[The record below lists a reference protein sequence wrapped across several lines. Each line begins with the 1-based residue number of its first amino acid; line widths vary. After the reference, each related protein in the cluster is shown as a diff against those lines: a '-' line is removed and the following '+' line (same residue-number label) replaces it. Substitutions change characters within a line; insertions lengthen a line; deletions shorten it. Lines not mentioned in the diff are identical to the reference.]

1 MSSPLLTSWVIL
13 SAVVLVLAN
22 IFDFFLRRK
31 SKAPA
36 EGIDLNSKCPA
47 CGHRG
52 CTLMFL
58 APGSIQVGEKGHE
71 VTTEPMVKR
80 QCTTCQANSYEKTVL
95 APSKWIAK

>member
-1 MSSPLLTSWVIL
+1 MLIGYAVGYDDGLKGNIIPDASS
-13 SAVVLVLAN
+13 
-22 IFDFFLRRK
+22 
-31 SKAPA
+31 A